1 MKLLKRFFAK
11 IESPKEAEFVLN
23 FSSYILF
30 LIGFLQSILFAFLL
44 GSFRNFYM
52 DVLLIFIFGIVIRFS
67 RSRVSVIL
75 LCIYSLIILIGT
87 TLTWF
92 GIAAGGGNNIFLALL
107 LLLLSIRT
115 AQVSFQFHKLT
126 DTKLVWKNI
135 WIRHLIA
142 VGFAFILFS
151 SFFISFIIISKFLGI
166 TEMNSLHGEII
177 FESFPISYILL
188 LLPELPW
195 AKKRRMYTG
204 SEILS

>member
-1 MKLLKRFFAK
+1 MNLLKRFVAK
-11 IESPKEAEFVLN
+11 IESPEEAEFILN
-23 FSSYILF
+23 FSAYILF
-30 LIGFLQSILFAFLL
+30 LIGFLQSILFFFLL

-75 LCIYSLIILIGT
+75 LCIYSLIILVGT

-107 LLLLSIRT
+107 LLLLSVRA

-135 WIRHLIA
+135 MIRHMIA
-142 VGFAFILFS
+142 IGFAFILS
-151 SFFISFIIISKFLGI
+151 SSLFISFIIISKFLGI
-166 TEMNSLHGEII
+166 TEISSLHGEII
-177 FESFPISYILL
+177 FESLPISYILL
-188 LLPELPW
+188 LLPGLPW
-195 AKKRRMYTG
+195 AKKRRMYTFP
-204 SEILS
+204 ELTV

>member
-1 MKLLKRFFAK
+1 MNLLKRFFKK
-11 IESPKEAEFVLN
+11 IESTEEAESFLN

-30 LIGFLQSILFAFLL
+30 LIGFLQSILFTFLL

-52 DVLLIFIFGIVIRFS
+52 DVLLIFIFGIVVRFA

-75 LCIYSLIILIGT
+75 LCIYSLIILLGT

-115 AQVSFQFHKLT
+115 AQVNFQFHRMT

-142 VGFAFILFS
+142 VGFAFILSS

-166 TEMNSLHGEII
+166 TEMNSLYGEII
-177 FESFPISYILL
+177 FESFPISYIFL
-188 LLPELPW
+188 LLPGLPW

-204 SEILS
+204 ALIPS

>member
-1 MKLLKRFFAK
+1 MSLLKRYFSK
-11 IESPKEAEFVLN
+11 IESPEEAEFFLN

-30 LIGFLQSILFAFLL
+30 LIGFLQSILFTFLL

-52 DVLLIFIFGIVIRFS
+52 DVLLLFIFGIVIRFS

-75 LCIYSLIILIGT
+75 LCIYSLIILVGT

-115 AQVSFQFHKLT
+115 LMVSFQFHTLK

-142 VGFAFILFS
+142 IGFAFILFS
-151 SFFISFIIISKFLGI
+151 SFFISFIMISKFLGI
-166 TEMNSLHGEII
+166 VEMNSLHGEII

-188 LLPELPW
+188 LLPGLPW
-195 AKKRRMYTG
+195 AKKRRMYTI
-204 SEILS
+204 SENPS